1 MGPIAFLL
9 VFLALPLGTA
19 LFLITYTAAT
29 LAWRG
34 LADAPLAA
42 WALIASAMGALV
54 GLLIGRRLT
63 RRGSPPW

>member
-9 VFLALPLGTA
+9 VFLALPVGAA
-19 LFLITYTAAT
+19 LFLLTYTAAT

-42 WALIASAMGALV
+42 WALMACGMGALA

-63 RRGSPPW
+63 KNSA